1 MFTHYRTEGLIIK
14 KRDRGESNQLFTIY
28 TNDFGKLEVLGKAI
42 RKITSKLR
50 AGAEIFYL
58 SEIEFIQGKG
68 YKTLTDAVLIESFS
82 GIRKSLSKL
91 KTAHQIAE
99 ALDKL
104 TPLEEKDPKIWQ
116 LLLTTF
122 KKLNHYPLLANHY
135 WLIYYYFLWN
145 FLSLLGH
152 HSELY
157 HCSLCQKK
165 LLAEQLCFSP
175 EEGGVIC
182 GRCGKLTGAINPI
195 SPETI
200 KILRIILKR
209 DWKTLERLKI
219 EISSQKSLQLISDY
233 YLSELLEQYK

>member
-14 KRDRGESNQLFTIY
+14 KKERGESNQLFTIY
-28 TNDFGKLEVLGKAI
+28 TQDFGKLEILAKAI

-50 AGAEIFYL
+50 SGAELFYL

-68 YKTLTDAVLIESFS
+68 YKTLTDAVLIESFP
-82 GIRKSLSKL
+82 GIRKSFPKL
-91 KTAHQIAE
+91 KIAHQITE

-104 TPLEEKDPKIWQ
+104 TLLEEKDKKVWQ
-116 LLLTTF
+116 LLNEIF
-122 KKLNHYPLLANHY
+122 QKLNN
-135 WLIYYYFLWN
+135 WENEDSSKIIYDYFLWN

-157 HCSLCQKK
+157 HCSLCRKK
-165 LLAEQLCFSP
+165 LLVEQLYFNP

-182 GRCGKLTGAINPI
+182 GRCGKSTGATNLI

-200 KILRIILKR
+200 KILRIILKK
-209 DWKTLERLKI
+209 DWKILERLKI
-219 EISSQKSLQLISDY
+219 EISNQESLQLISDY